1 METAPYFSSVYSP
14 TTSRKSS
21 DFDAEALSVVG
32 GVAQENMYIC
42 SCAGA
47 PYKIGTDMQT
57 TSEQMWVNA
66 AAKVAEELHRGQRD
80 KAGVDYFTGHLSFVA
95 SLGGSWQEQV
105 VGYLHDASED
115 TPCTVEQVL
124 DLLEKEAQR
133 AMPPEERT
141 EIQQA
146 LCLLNHH
153 TAPDRTSYIRRIA
166 QHKLARAV
174 KLNDLTHNMDI
185 HRLSAPT
192 EKDYLRLARYR
203 EEYNY
208 LAHQTS

>member
-1 METAPYFSSVYSP
+1 
-14 TTSRKSS
+14 
-21 DFDAEALSVVG
+21 
-32 GVAQENMYIC
+32 
-42 SCAGA
+42 
-47 PYKIGTDMQT
+47 MQT
-57 TSEQMWVNA
+57 TSEQMWVDA
-66 AAKVAEELHRGQRD
+66 AAKVAKELHRGQLD

-95 SLGGSWQEQV
+95 SLGRSWQEQV

-124 DLLEKEAQR
+124 ELLEQEAQR
-133 AMPPEERT
+133 AMPPEERA

-153 TAPDRTSYIRRIA
+153 TAPDRASYICRIA
-166 QHKLARAV
+166 QHRLARAV
-174 KLNDLTHNMDI
+174 KLNDLTHNMEI
-185 HRLSAPT
+185 HRLPAPT

-208 LAHQTS
+208 LAYQTSWDTRLREEKGMPV